1 MVSAF
6 HITKVL
12 PINSFIVKVL
22 VIEYGPFDSGED
34 GVLVPGAYFPVP
46 YLWLP
51 LISTPQS
58 ALNNQVYGVTCARVV
73 GGGST
78 INAMVGSLATHSSY
92 SCLPFLKFFHRGG
105 AAEYNTWEA
114 LGATGWTWN
123 GLLPYFKKSE
133 LNVVHNIPQHH

>member
-1 MVSAF
+1 LIVAKPYERKL
-6 HITKVL
+6 IL
-12 PINSFIVKVL
+12 PVKVL

-51 LISTPQS
+51 LVSTPQS

-73 GGGST
+73 GGGSA
-78 INAMVGSLATHSSY
+78 INAM
-92 SCLPFLKFFHRGG
+92 FFHRGG
-105 AAEYNTWEA
+105 AAEYNTWEE

-123 GLLPYFKKSE
+123 NLLPYFKKASRFALAMPLADFPE
-133 LNVVHNIPQHH
+133 ERNFPCTGKLIRGGA